1 MQVVSVVSGIFF
13 KAKIELAVRR
23 HGTNTFCNSV
33 AEVETNNPEIIIV
46 DLEHPKA
53 HEILHHFGKR
63 CVAFGPHLRTDLLA
77 VAREFGARTFPRSVF
92 FNELDKILS
101 HQ

>member
-1 MQVVSVVSGIFF
+1 MRVVSVVSGIFF

-33 AEVETNNPEIIIV
+33 DEVNEANPELIIV
-46 DLEHPKA
+46 DLEHLQA
-53 HEILHHFGKR
+53 HEVLRHFGKK

-92 FNELDKILS
+92 FNELEHILRS
-101 HQ
+101 H